1 MNRALEPQ
9 ISVRRTFLTVLA
21 GVFGAALAASGF
33 LWWKYG
39 TAIFF
44 EAIRTGLA
52 NCFG

>member
-1 MNRALEPQ
+1 MNRAVESQ
-9 ISVRRTFLTVLA
+9 ASVRRAFFGLLA
-21 GVFGAALAASGF
+21 VAFGAALAASAV

-39 TAIFF
+39 TAVFF

>member
-1 MNRALEPQ
+1 MNRAVEPQ
-9 ISVRRTFLTVLA
+9 LFIRRAFLAVLA
-21 GVFGAALAASGF
+21 GAFGAALAASGV